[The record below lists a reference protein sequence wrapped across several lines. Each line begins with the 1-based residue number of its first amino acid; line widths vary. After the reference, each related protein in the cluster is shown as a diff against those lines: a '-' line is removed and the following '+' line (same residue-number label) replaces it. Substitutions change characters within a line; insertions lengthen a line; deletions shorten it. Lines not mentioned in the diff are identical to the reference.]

1 MARCDPQHSSHDRYS
16 TTDPI
21 PPMAGMARPSY
32 APNRHR
38 RHQRANRR
46 RCAPVARA
54 MGRRGGDRLGC
65 SRARLPL
72 KRLADHHPCRRPARR
87 AAGQTRRREPRVRDS
102 AVARRERCQPPRC
115 RLRPHSCGAG
125 GRRASGA
132 AHRLRGANGR
142 VVVDGGQY
150 SSSSGSPVGT
160 SAIPRSTSTS
170 CFVPATASLPCALW
184 APKMARSTTA

>member
-1 MARCDPQHSSHDRYS
+1 MRRTVIVGTSGLIVAAALLRLVPCAVAVVTGWDVAALAFLLSVW
-16 TTDPI
+16 PI
-21 PPMAGMARPSY
+21 II
-32 APNRHR
+32 
-38 RHQRANRR
+38 RADG
-46 RCAPVARA
+46 P
-54 MGRRGGDRLGC
+54 
-65 SRARLPL
+65 
-72 KRLADHHPCRRPARR
+72 R
-87 AAGQTRRREPRVRDS
+87 AAQLAKREDENRGSATR

-160 SAIPRSTSTS
+160 SAIRSTSTS
-170 CFVPATASLPCALW
+170 CFVPATASLPMRTMGAQNGAIYHSMTTLTGISPDGRQLV
-184 APKMARSTTA
+184 ADTAQQFDRVRSLADR

>member
-1 MARCDPQHSSHDRYS
+1 
-16 TTDPI
+16 
-21 PPMAGMARPSY
+21 MAGMARPSY

-38 RHQRANRR
+38 RQQRANRR

-54 MGRRGGDRLGC
+54 LGRSGGDRLGC
-65 SRARLPL
+65 SRARLSH
-72 KRLADHHPCRRPARR
+72 KRLANHHPCRRPASR
-87 AAGQTRRREPRVRDS
+87 AAGQARRREPRLRYS
-102 AVARRERCQPPRC
+102 AVARRECCQPPRC

-125 GRRASGA
+125 EWRASGG

-142 VVVDGGQY
+142 IVVDGGQY

-170 CFVPATASLPCALW
+170 CFVPATASSPCALW
-184 APKMARSTTA
+184 GPKVARYTTV